1 MYLHT
6 DFQLQN
12 ISSVKTQF
20 ILFYI
25 LLSPVGFL
33 QDPSSSQEKYL
44 DCIFPCIF
52 PFGKSPD
59 GNVRHVH
66 RRQLQYFQ
74 NKIIK
79 GKAKNE
85 VSLTKYDEISAC
97 TISP

>member
-1 MYLHT
+1 MSLHT

-12 ISSVKTQF
+12 ISTVKIQF

-33 QDPSSSQEKYL
+33 QDSSSSQEKYL
-44 DCIFPCIF
+44 DCIFPFIF
-52 PFGKSPD
+52 PFGKSTEE
-59 GNVRHVH
+59 NFRHVH

-79 GKAKNE
+79 GKENNE
-85 VSLTKYDEISAC
+85 VSLKI
-97 TISP
+97 